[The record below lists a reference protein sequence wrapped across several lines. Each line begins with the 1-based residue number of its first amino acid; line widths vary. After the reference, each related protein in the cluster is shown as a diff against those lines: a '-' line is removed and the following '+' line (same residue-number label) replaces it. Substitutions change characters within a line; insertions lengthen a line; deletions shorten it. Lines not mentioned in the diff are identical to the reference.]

1 MSSCFLLVGWLVHF
15 LFFRYKFYSSSVLFV
30 WDAASSSANNVH
42 VKLVDFAHTYPN
54 KPGDNSLDFNSLGK
68 KKKNFVFVL
77 FVLFCLVCFLWF
89 VCLCAF
95 TEAIEL
101 LLEQWRAV
109 RGLGEEIWENQRGVK
124 GVFASKN
131 LTPAERGPYSTRDG
145 KTVSFRFDRVF
156 QHF

>member
-1 MSSCFLLVGWLVHF
+1 MCTSNWWTLLTRTRTSLATTRLISTALV
-15 LFFRYKFYSSSVLFV
+15 K
-30 WDAASSSANNVH
+30 
-42 VKLVDFAHTYPN
+42 K
-54 KPGDNSLDFNSLGK
+54 KK
-68 KKKNFVFVL
+68 KKKNFVF
-77 FVLFCLVCFLWF
+77 FFFLVCFLWF

-95 TEAIEL
+95 TEAIES